1 MRIYNVKKASIPKVA
16 VLATGLVAA
25 VLVGTL
31 GPLAAQATPRAK
43 NCAGCHAVGGSTT
56 ATPSTVTPAGGAAY
70 TVAITLAANPA
81 GGNSGYAIVP
91 VAPATG
97 STFGGNT
104 SAALSYTAAMTAPA
118 AAGTYTYN
126 VYTNQG
132 LTDPDG
138 QASSTT
144 YSITVAPVVTV
155 PPTTVPPTTVPPT
168 TVPPTTVPP
177 TTVPPTTEPPVQ
189 TAPTV
194 VITGIPPALT
204 TMASATFS
212 FVGAD
217 TSDPVGSLVYLCSL
231 DGATASPC
239 TSPTTYAGLTSAAH
253 SFAVTVRDP
262 SSNSGSAS
270 YAWRVDRVA
279 PTLTMT
285 APVNAYALTTTL
297 APAWSARDDGG
308 VASSDVR
315 WLRAPLNGAFT
326 SAVYPSTWQRTTA
339 RSATLAG
346 AAPGF
351 TYCFSAR
358 ARDNAGNVSPWTSPR
373 CSAVALDDRSMYAT
387 AGWVRATGGVFYR
400 STATV
405 TSRRGVALVKTVQA
419 RRIYLVA
426 SRYPSG
432 GTVGVFWNG
441 RLIKTVS
448 LQARSTTHRSV
459 LGVTTFPGVRSG
471 TLVIRTLTGR
481 KAVQIDGVVLVRG

>member
-1 MRIYNVKKASIPKVA
+1 MRIYNLKKASIPKVA

-31 GPLAAQATPRAK
+31 GPQAAQATPRAK
-43 NCAGCHAVGGSTT
+43 NCAGCHAAGGSTT
-56 ATPSTVTPAGGAAY
+56 ATPSTVTPVGGAAY

-97 STFGGNT
+97 STLGGNT

-177 TTVPPTTEPPVQ
+177 TTVPPTTVLPTTEPPVQ

-194 VITGIPPALT
+194 VITGIPPTLT
-204 TMASATFS
+204 MMASATFS

-239 TSPTTYAGLTSAAH
+239 TSPTTYVGLTSAAH

-262 SSNSGSAS
+262 SSNSSSAS

-297 APAWSARDDGG
+297 TPAWSARDGG
-308 VASSDVR
+308 GGLASSDVR

-326 SAVYPSTWQRTTA
+326 RAVYPTTWQKTTA
-339 RSATLAG
+339 STATLAG

-358 ARDNAGNVSPWTSPR
+358 ASDNAGNVSP
-373 CSAVALDDRSMYAT
+373 
-387 AGWVRATGGVFYR
+387 
-400 STATV
+400 
-405 TSRRGVALVKTVQA
+405 
-419 RRIYLVA
+419 
-426 SRYPSG
+426 
-432 GTVGVFWNG
+432 
-441 RLIKTVS
+441 
-448 LQARSTTHRSV
+448 
-459 LGVTTFPGVRSG
+459 
-471 TLVIRTLTGR
+471 
-481 KAVQIDGVVLVRG
+481 